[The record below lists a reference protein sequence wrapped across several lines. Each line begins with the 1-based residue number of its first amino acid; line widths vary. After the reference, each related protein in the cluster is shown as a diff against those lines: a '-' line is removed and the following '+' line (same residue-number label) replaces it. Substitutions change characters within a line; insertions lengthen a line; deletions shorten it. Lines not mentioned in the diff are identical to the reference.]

1 MKLVRCSLCVLLLA
15 AYGVTLTS
23 CSRDAAVSNR
33 DQQAANTNSS
43 AANSNSL
50 EVKSPLSAQTTTG
63 TVEVTSTPPGASVV
77 LIANDEVGSEP
88 QVKGVTPLSIS
99 DLLPGK
105 YTVHIERYGYKY
117 SQKVVTVKAGKSVT
131 VNAVLAKG

>member
-1 MKLVRCSLCVLLLA
+1 MKLVRCALCILLA
-15 AYGVTLTS
+15 ACAQTLTS
-23 CSRDAAVSNR
+23 GSLHSAVSNN
-33 DQQAANTNSS
+33 DQRAANTNSS

-50 EVKSPLSAQTTTG
+50 EVKSPLSSRTTTG
-63 TVEVTSTPPGASVV
+63 TIEVTSTPPGASVV

-105 YTVHIERYGYKY
+105 
-117 SQKVVTVKAGKSVT
+117 
-131 VNAVLAKG
+131 